1 MKQFILILSI
11 LSLLL
16 FGVWGCPEKT
26 EQSKKESVGSSE
38 TVEKKVTDT
47 VEKAQVD
54 TVEATEV
61 AKEEAKKAIEE
72 MKVTTPSSTEET
84 KESE

>member
-26 EQSKKESVGSSE
+26 EQSKKGAHYVPLRFLSSVAHF
-38 TVEKKVTDT
+38 TRR
-47 VEKAQVD
+47 
-54 TVEATEV
+54 
-61 AKEEAKKAIEE
+61 
-72 MKVTTPSSTEET
+72 P
-84 KESE
+84 